1 MDMDW
6 IIDQSNYECVKE
18 IECDNL
24 NLIQNQFIEYISNN
38 TSFLNEEKS
47 NTFNYSWYH
56 ALVLNG
62 KINSNF
68 YKLFEH
74 PILNI
79 LEKFKLKNKVIN
91 RIRLGKTVS
100 IGKKYIN
107 NPHIDQQEK
116 HQTILYY
123 LNDSDGDTYFY
134 KKDKKTI
141 EKQIPPEQNKAV
153 LFNGLI
159 YHASSKPVKNI
170 YRLVLNINLI
180 DA

>member
-1 MDMDW
+1 M
-6 IIDQSNYECVKE
+6 IIKKNVLSKEESNLLLKE
-18 IECDNL
+18 TIFNDNFPWYYL
-24 NLIQNQFIEYISNN
+24 HDSATL
-38 TSFLNEEKS
+38 EEKS

-56 ALVLNG
+56 ALVLDG
-62 KINSNF
+62 RINSSF
-68 YKLFEH
+68 YKLFE
-74 PILNI
+74 PSILNI
-79 LEKFKLKNKVIN
+79 LEKFKLKNKIIN

-100 IGKKYIN
+100 VGKKHIN
-107 NPHIDQQEK
+107 NPHIDQHEK

-141 EKQIPPEQNKAV
+141 EKQITPEQNKAV
-153 LFNGLI
+153 LFDGLI
-159 YHASSKPVKNI
+159 YHASSKPIKNM

>member
-1 MDMDW
+1 M
-6 IIDQSNYECVKE
+6 IIKKNVLSKEESNLLLKE
-18 IECDNL
+18 TIFNDNFPWYYL
-24 NLIQNQFIEYISNN
+24 HDSATL
-38 TSFLNEEKS
+38 EEKS

-56 ALVLNG
+56 ALVLDG
-62 KINSNF
+62 KINSSF
-68 YKLFEH
+68 YKLFESS
-74 PILNI
+74 ILNI
-79 LEKFKLKNKVIN
+79 TERFKLKDKIIN
-91 RIRLGKTVS
+91 RIRLGKTIS

-107 NPHIDQQEK
+107 NSHIDQHEK

-141 EKQIPPEQNKAV
+141 EKQITPEQNKAV

-159 YHASSKPVKNI
+159 YHASSKPIKNM

>member
-1 MDMDW
+1 MK
-6 IIDQSNYECVKE
+6 IIKNVLSKKESNMFLKE
-18 IECDNL
+18 TIFNDNFPWYYL
-24 NLIQNQFIEYISNN
+24 HDSATLK
-38 TSFLNEEKS
+38 EKS

-56 ALVLNG
+56 ALVLDG
-62 KINSNF
+62 RINSSF
-68 YKLFEH
+68 YKLFESS
-74 PILNI
+74 ILNI
-79 LEKFKLKNKVIN
+79 LEKFKLKNKIIN

-107 NPHIDQQEK
+107 NSHIDQHEK

-141 EKQIPPEQNKAV
+141 AKQITPEQNKAV
-153 LFNGLI
+153 LFNGLT
-159 YHASSKPVKNI
+159 YHASSKPIKNM

>member
-1 MDMDW
+1 M
-6 IIDQSNYECVKE
+6 IIKKNVLSKEESNLLLKE
-18 IECDNL
+18 TIFNDNFPWYYL
-24 NLIQNQFIEYISNN
+24 HDSATL
-38 TSFLNEEKS
+38 EEKS

-56 ALVLNG
+56 ALVLDG
-62 KINSNF
+62 RINSSF
-68 YKLFEH
+68 YKLFESS
-74 PILNI
+74 ILNI
-79 LEKFKLKNKVIN
+79 LEKFKLKNKIIN

-107 NPHIDQQEK
+107 NSHIDQHEK

-141 EKQIPPEQNKAV
+141 EKQITPEQNKAV
-153 LFNGLI
+153 LFDGLI
-159 YHASSKPVKNI
+159 YHASSKPIKNM

>member
-1 MDMDW
+1 M
-6 IIDQSNYECVKE
+6 IIKKNVLSKEESNLLLKE
-18 IECDNL
+18 TIFNDNFPWYYL
-24 NLIQNQFIEYISNN
+24 HDSATL
-38 TSFLNEEKS
+38 EEKS

-56 ALVLNG
+56 ALVLDG

-79 LEKFKLKNKVIN
+79 LEKFKLKNKIIN

-107 NPHIDQQEK
+107 NPHIDKQEK

-134 KKDKKTI
+134 KKNKKII
-141 EKQIPPEQNKAV
+141 EKQITPEQNKAV

-159 YHASSKPVKNI
+159 YHASSKPIKNM

>member
-1 MDMDW
+1 M
-6 IIDQSNYECVKE
+6 IVKKNVLSKEESNLLLKE
-18 IECDNL
+18 TIFNDNFPWYYL
-24 NLIQNQFIEYISNN
+24 HNSATL
-38 TSFLNEEKS
+38 EEKN

-56 ALVLNG
+56 ALILDG
-62 KINSNF
+62 KINSGF
-68 YKLFEH
+68 FELFKD
-74 PILNI
+74 PIFKI
-79 LEKFKLKNKVIN
+79 LEKFNLEKKIIN

-141 EKQIPPEQNKAV
+141 AKQITPEQNKAV
-153 LFNGLI
+153 LFNGLT
-159 YHASSKPVKNI
+159 YHASSKPIKNI